1 MQVPPEP
8 AKHVAS
14 VASMSTVVTPG
25 EPVVELGEFVLPC
38 QVHLLIWLPCSC
50 QKRFILKSIWT
61 VTKIWLCINIGMSD
75 NKAVRKLD
83 WPYNCQMQL
92 QLNVDQSPDIVPRK
106 SSVKYYVHS
115 GCSKMP
121 ARTSVN
127 ILHTGWFTW
136 TIRNRCAHVHEAEG
150 TTWQRFPAAR
160 ATGDF
165 WLSGW
170 AADPVLAEAAAL
182 VRHCRAAVGNGLPA
196 EVAAHKHLSQKN
208 KHKGRLISRWT
219 WR

>member
-1 MQVPPEP
+1 
-8 AKHVAS
+8 
-14 VASMSTVVTPG
+14 
-25 EPVVELGEFVLPC
+25 
-38 QVHLLIWLPCSC
+38 
-50 QKRFILKSIWT
+50 
-61 VTKIWLCINIGMSD
+61 MSD

-165 WLSGW
+165 
-170 AADPVLAEAAAL
+170 
-182 VRHCRAAVGNGLPA
+182 
-196 EVAAHKHLSQKN
+196 
-208 KHKGRLISRWT
+208 
-219 WR
+219 

>member
-1 MQVPPEP
+1 MCPAWPPCRQLWHQVNQLLNWASLFSIVKSTFSSDFPVP
-8 AKHVAS
+8 ARQDLSLSLHEQSLKFDYV
-14 VASMSTVVTPG
+14 STLVWVTTRQ
-25 EPVVELGEFVLPC
+25 L
-38 QVHLLIWLPCSC
+38 
-50 QKRFILKSIWT
+50 
-61 VTKIWLCINIGMSD
+61 
-75 NKAVRKLD
+75 RKLG
-83 WPYNCQMQL
+83 WPPNCQMQL
-92 QLNVDQSPDIVPRK
+92 QLNVDQSPDTVHRK

-115 GCSKMP
+115 GCSKTP
-121 ARTSVN
+121 AWTSVY

-160 ATGDF
+160 TTGDF

-208 KHKGRLISRWT
+208 KHKGRLISWWT
-219 WR
+219 RR